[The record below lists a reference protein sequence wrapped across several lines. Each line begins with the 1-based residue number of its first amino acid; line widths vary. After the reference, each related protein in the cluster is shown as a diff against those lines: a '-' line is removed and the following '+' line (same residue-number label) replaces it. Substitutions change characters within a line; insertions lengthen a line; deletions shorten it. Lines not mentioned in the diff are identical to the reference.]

1 MGVKFAS
8 EVETNQIFIN
18 LENEIIEILKPM
30 YGFEMW
36 EKGEKES
43 TIRLVISFATKK
55 EVVDT
60 FIDDLKAILK
70 K

>member
-1 MGVKFAS
+1 MGKHENELSLYLKDGLENLGVKFAS

-36 EKGEKES
+36 EKGEKE
-43 TIRLVISFATKK
+43 VC
-55 EVVDT
+55 
-60 FIDDLKAILK
+60 
-70 K
+70 